1 MTSGSTHDRAAEISI
16 ILHDLLRCTGYQ
28 RPECSPDQE
37 LRRQVHAKV
46 ASWGLEPSRVLDDAV
61 AAGISMAETAYR
73 KLTMPYRYYV
83 ALYTALVIY
92 AEDISHR
99 NLESIGLFAYRL
111 VQGIPQPGAILE
123 ECAALC
129 HEAYELWQ
137 VLSSAAITSSTI
149 DFMNA
154 TYLENVTHD
163 MVISPNAKRYPWF
176 LRNMTGIGVA
186 YAHFLFPK
194 HISSNYNAFIQM
206 IPELSCFLALGN
218 DLLSFYKELLAGE
231 AGNYMIIMALSQG
244 RDSIDVLR
252 ETAKDL
258 IDTSQRILAM
268 AEGDETLVQHLHD
281 FMDGYIQF
289 HLAAEYRYH
298 LDDLG
303 FKP

>member
-1 MTSGSTHDRAAEISI
+1 MTSGSPQDRAAEISI
-16 ILHDLLRCTGYQ
+16 ILHDLLKGTGYQ
-28 RPECSPDQE
+28 RPECPPDPE

-46 ASWGLEPSRVLDDAV
+46 ASLNLEPSRILDEAI

-73 KLTMPYRYYV
+73 MLTMPYRYYV
-83 ALYTALVIY
+83 ALYTGLVIY

-99 NLESIGLFAYRL
+99 DPESIGLFAHRL
-111 VQGIPQPGAILE
+111 VHGISQPDATLGQ
-123 ECAALC
+123 CAALC
-129 HEAYELWQ
+129 HEAFELWQ

-154 TYLENVTHD
+154 TYLENVTGG
-163 MVISPNAKRYPWF
+163 MAISPNAKRYPWF

-194 HISSNYNAFIQM
+194 YISSSYGAFIQM

-218 DLLSFYKELLAGE
+218 DVLSFYKELLSGE
-231 AGNYMIIMALSQG
+231 TGNYMILMAASQD
-244 RDSIDVLR
+244 RDSVDVLH

-258 IDTSQRILAM
+258 ADTSQRILAM
-268 AEGDETLVQHLHD
+268 AGGDEALVQHLQG

-289 HLAAEYRYH
+289 HLAAVYRYH